1 MPVPVSRLI
10 AQTDMEFGMTSD
22 TRIGPIALP
31 DTRARRIIENLIEG
45 SGVTLNGSQPWD
57 IRVLHPDFFSRVLH
71 QGTLG
76 LGEAYMQGWWE
87 CERIDEMAYRL
98 LRHGLG
104 ERAHTSSERL
114 LYRLQSGFFN
124 LQSKARAYIVGEA
137 HYDLG
142 NDLFERMLDPT
153 MCYSCGYWK
162 QAKNLHEAQV
172 AKLDLAARK
181 LNIEPGMKVLDIGC
195 GWGSFAEHAARH
207 YGAEVTGITI
217 SKEQASLARQR
228 CEGLPVEILLED
240 YRDLEGRF
248 DRIVSIGMFEH
259 VGHRNYRTYFET
271 VERLL
276 DERGLFMLH
285 SIGSNSSEISVDP
298 WINKYIFPNGVLPSI
313 QHIARAS
320 EGRLLMEDWQ
330 NFGADYDRTLMAW
343 RDNFDAHWH
352 EIAANYND
360 KTRRMFRYYLGVCA
374 GAFRDRD
381 IQLWQIVFSKGHP
394 GRYDA
399 PR

>member
-1 MPVPVSRLI
+1 
-10 AQTDMEFGMTSD
+10 MTSD
-22 TRIGPIALP
+22 TRIAPIALP
-31 DTRARRIIENLIEG
+31 DTRARRVIESLLDG
-45 SGVTLNGSQPWD
+45 SGVALNGTSPWD
-57 IRVLHPDFFSRVLH
+57 IQVHHPDFFSRVLH

-76 LGEAYMQGWWE
+76 LGESYMEGWWE
-87 CERIDEMAYRL
+87 CERIDEMTHRL

-104 ERAHTSSERL
+104 EHAHTPSERL
-114 LYRLQSGFFN
+114 MYKLQAGFFN

-162 QAKNLHEAQV
+162 DAETLHEAQV

-181 LNIEPGMKVLDIGC
+181 LGIEPGMKVLDIGC

-207 YGAEVTGITI
+207 YGAHVTGITI
-217 SKEQASLARQR
+217 SREQAELARKR
-228 CEGLPVEILLED
+228 CEGLPVEIILED

-259 VGHRNYRTYFET
+259 VGHRNYRTYFDT
-271 VERLL
+271 VDRLL
-276 DERGLFMLH
+276 ADDGLFVLH
-285 SIGSNSSEISVDP
+285 TIGSNNSEISADP
-298 WINKYIFPNGVLPSI
+298 WIHKYIFPNGILPSI
-313 QHIARAS
+313 KHIAQAT

-343 RDNFDAHWH
+343 QDNFDAHWH
-352 EIAANYND
+352 EIADNYNE
-360 KTRRMFRYYLGVCA
+360 KTRRMFRYYLGACA
-374 GAFRDRD
+374 GAFRARD
-381 IQLWQIVFSKGHP
+381 IQLWQVVFSKGRP
-394 GRYDA
+394 GRYDS

>member
-1 MPVPVSRLI
+1 
-10 AQTDMEFGMTSD
+10 MTSD
-22 TRIGPIALP
+22 TRIAPIALP
-31 DTRARRIIENLIEG
+31 DTRARRVVESLLDG
-45 SGVTLNGSQPWD
+45 SGVTLNGTSPWD
-57 IRVLHPDFFSRVLH
+57 IQVHHPDFFSRVLH

-76 LGEAYMQGWWE
+76 LGESYMEGWWE
-87 CERIDEMAYRL
+87 CERIDEMTHRM

-104 ERAHTSSERL
+104 EHAHTPSERL
-114 LYRLQSGFFN
+114 MYRLQAGFFN

-162 QAKNLHEAQV
+162 DAETLHEAQV

-181 LNIEPGMKVLDIGC
+181 LGIEPGMKVLDIGC

-207 YGAEVTGITI
+207 YGAHVTGITI
-217 SKEQASLARQR
+217 SREQADLARKR
-228 CEGLPVEILLED
+228 CEGLPVEIILED

-259 VGHRNYRTYFET
+259 VGHRNYRTYFDT
-271 VERLL
+271 VDRLL
-276 DERGLFMLH
+276 ADDGLFVLH
-285 SIGSNSSEISVDP
+285 TIGSNNSEISADP
-298 WINKYIFPNGVLPSI
+298 WIHKYIFPNGILPSI
-313 QHIARAS
+313 KHIAQAT

-352 EIAANYND
+352 EIADNYNE
-360 KTRRMFRYYLGVCA
+360 KTRRMFRYYLGACA
-374 GAFRDRD
+374 GAFRARD
-381 IQLWQIVFSKGHP
+381 IQLWQVVFSKGRP
-394 GRYDA
+394 GRYDS

>member
-1 MPVPVSRLI
+1 
-10 AQTDMEFGMTSD
+10 MTSD
-22 TRIGPIALP
+22 TRIGPVALP
-31 DTRARRIIENLIEG
+31 DTRSRRIVEDLLEG
-45 SGVTLNGSQPWD
+45 SGVSLNGSTPWD
-57 IRVLHPDFFSRVLH
+57 IQVLHPDFFSRILR

-76 LGEAYMQGWWE
+76 LGEAYMDGWWD
-87 CERIDEMAYRL
+87 CERIDEMAHRL

-114 LYRLQSGFFN
+114 MYRLQAGFFN
-124 LQSKARAYIVGEA
+124 LQSKTRAYIVGEA

-162 QAKNLHEAQV
+162 EAQTLHEAQV

-181 LNIEPGMKVLDIGC
+181 LGIEPGMKVLDIGC
-195 GWGSFAEHAARH
+195 GWGSFAEHAARR

-217 SKEQASLARQR
+217 SKEQAVLARQR

-259 VGHRNYRTYFET
+259 VGHRNYRTYFDT

-276 DERGLFMLH
+276 ADDGLFVLH
-285 SIGSNSSEISVDP
+285 TIGSNNSEISADP
-298 WINKYIFPNGVLPSI
+298 WINKYIFPNGILPSI
-313 QHIARAS
+313 KHIAQAS

-343 RDNFDAHWH
+343 NENFDTHWH
-352 EIAANYND
+352 EVAHNYNER
-360 KTRRMFRYYLGVCA
+360 TRRMFRYYLGVCA
-374 GAFRDRD
+374 GAFRARD
-381 IQLWQIVFSKGHP
+381 IQLWQVVYSKGRP
-394 GRYDA
+394 GRYDS

>member
-1 MPVPVSRLI
+1 
-10 AQTDMEFGMTSD
+10 MTSD

-31 DTRARRIIENLIEG
+31 DTRARRVFDQLLEG
-45 SGVTLNGSQPWD
+45 SGVTLNGNHPWD
-57 IRVLHPDFFSRVLH
+57 IQVFHPDFFSRVLH

-76 LGEAYMQGWWE
+76 LGESYMDGWWE
-87 CERIDEMAYRL
+87 CKRIDEMANRL

-104 ERAHTSSERL
+104 EHAHTPSERL
-114 LYRLQSGFFN
+114 MYRLQAGFLN

-162 QAKNLHEAQV
+162 EATTLHQAQV

-181 LNIEPGMKVLDIGC
+181 LNLEPGMRVLDIGC

-207 YGAEVTGITI
+207 YDVEVTGITI
-217 SKEQASLARQR
+217 SKEQAALAQER
-228 CEGLPVEILLED
+228 CKGLPVEIRLQD
-240 YRDLEGRF
+240 YRDLKGSY

-259 VGHRNYRTYFET
+259 VGHRNYRTYFTT
-271 VERLL
+271 VESLL
-276 DERGLFMLH
+276 EADGLFVLH
-285 SIGSNSSEISVDP
+285 TIGSNNSDISADP
-298 WINKYIFPNGVLPSI
+298 WINKYIFPNGVLPSAM
-313 QHIARAS
+313 HITKAC
-320 EGRLLMEDWQ
+320 EGHLLMEDWQ

-343 RDNFDAHWH
+343 LRNVDAHWH
-352 EIAANYND
+352 EIADRYD
-360 KTRRMFRYYLGVCA
+360 ERTRRMFRYYLSVCA
-374 GAFRDRD
+374 GAFRARD
-381 IQLWQIVFSKGHP
+381 LQLWQIVYSRGRN